1 MFFERIYKYRKDSV
15 FMKAEIIAVG
25 TEILLGDI
33 VNTNAKYLSKELA
46 KIGINVYRQEVIGDN
61 EDRLLDLFQE
71 AFKRCDIVITTGG
84 LGPTADDLTKE
95 TACKYFGMDL
105 ELHEESLKALKEY
118 FTRMNREIT
127 ENNLKQVYF
136 PKEAKVLPNPNGT
149 APGAILE
156 KDNKMIIILP
166 GPPKEMKPMFDNYV
180 KGYLASKGDG
190 IIISKVLRF
199 LGIGESQM
207 ATKVK
212 DYIDNG
218 VNPTVA
224 PYAKKD
230 DVLLRVSAKGK
241 SEEEA
246 LKLIEP
252 VANEIKDIMGI
263 DFYGEG
269 EDNTIQD
276 VVAKL
281 LIEKNLTIASAESC
295 TGGYIAGRLVSCAGI
310 SSVFL
315 EGAVTYSNEAKMR
328 TLKVKKSTLDS
339 VGAVSEETAR
349 EMAEGIAKR
358 AGTDIGISTTGIAG
372 PGGGTK
378 EKPVGL
384 VYMGLY
390 YKGKV
395 KAYRFVFNG
404 NREKVRNKAAVT
416 ALDLVRRAIIKDK
429 IE

>member
-1 MFFERIYKYRKDSV
+1 
-15 FMKAEIIAVG
+15 MKAEIIAVG

-224 PYAKKD
+224 PYAKED

-246 LKLIEP
+246 LKLIDP